1 LSANFATSGARKVI
15 ITTATKAPMNDDVKA
30 PVSAAPAWP
39 FCAIG

>member
-15 ITTATKAPMNDDVKA
+15 ITTAMNAPMNDEVNA
-30 PVSAAPAWP
+30 VVSAAPAWP